1 VTIRITRVSMVTP
14 DGEIDEIPFA
24 KNATEVVGPRNSGK
38 TTFLRA
44 IDYCLGNDDSAAAAL
59 GADVAARYDV
69 YRLDL
74 ELAGTPHQI
83 ERRPNEYG
91 YAGKIFV
98 DGSEILQSEFSEW
111 ILLRLDWP
119 AIRIPKARDPRNA
132 TSTVP
137 LTFRTLLRHLYR
149 REDSWSDF
157 AAREEEFH
165 RRAVLRFFLGA
176 LDVEGDLGEF
186 AAAEAER
193 RLADLRARLD
203 DAVRDGDETL
213 RGMSRTLGVDVQS
226 WDQLAQVLD
235 DLTSQISVRTDERQR
250 ITADITAAEEY
261 QSALGDEYALLSRAV
276 TELRRTESDLESTL
290 RAFRDST
297 GLVRG
302 EIERLERARSAIGL
316 FEDVP
321 VRQCPACGQDVSAR
335 DAVEG
340 HCFLCSQPV
349 TEDLRKRRID
359 IERRALAEELAELEE
374 QIEKTSGELQSAR
387 DDREA
392 QEARRSAVG
401 AQIEDERAA
410 LLAPHVGRLE
420 QLSAEIASLQQSQ
433 AAFRGLSV
441 LQQRVSQR
449 RAALVAAEEELSRIE
464 RLNIERAD
472 NVERVAARCDAFAA
486 DMTEYLSGLQEDPWR
501 FGEVLLR
508 PDDMAFFVGGASWR
522 ERLGGESKVVF
533 LLAYHYAILQLSARA
548 DSGVRPPGLAIFDNP
563 IQQGVPDGV
572 VAEALQRLEA
582 ASLAVDACLITTL
595 ARRLNTTT
603 PGKKVHALGTQY
615 GADDDEDEDRADG
628 EQ

>member
-1 VTIRITRVSMVTP
+1 MTIRITRVSMTAP
-14 DGEIDEIPFA
+14 DGEIDEIAFA

-38 TTFLRA
+38 TTYLRVV
-44 IDYCLGNDDSAAAAL
+44 DYCLGNDDSAAAAL
-59 GADVAARYDV
+59 GADVAGRYDV

-91 YAGKIFV
+91 YAGRIFV
-98 DGSEILQSEFSEW
+98 DGTEILQSEFSDW
-111 ILLRLDWP
+111 ILLRLGWP

-157 AAREEEFH
+157 AYREEEFH

-193 RLADLRARLD
+193 RVADLRARLE
-203 DAVRDGDETL
+203 DAIRDGEETL
-213 RGMSRTLGVDVQS
+213 RGMSRTLGVDVQA
-226 WDQLAQVLD
+226 WDQLTAVLD
-235 DLTSQISVRTDERQR
+235 DLTGQIRVRSNERQR
-250 ITADITAAEEY
+250 ITDDVTAAQEY
-261 QSALGDEYALLSRAV
+261 QGALGDEYASLSRGV
-276 TELRRTESDLESTL
+276 TELRRTESDLEGTL
-290 RAFRDST
+290 RAFRDGS

-302 EIERLERARSAIGL
+302 EIERLERARTAIGL
-316 FEDVP
+316 FEDIP

-349 TEDLRKRRID
+349 TDDLRKRRIE
-359 IERRALAEELAELEE
+359 IEQRALAEELAEIEE
-374 QIEKTSGELQSAR
+374 QIAKTSDELQSVR

-392 QEARRSAVG
+392 GEARRVAIG
-401 AQIEDERAA
+401 ARIEDERAA
-410 LLAPHVGRLE
+410 LLAPHVVRLE

-433 AAFRGLSV
+433 AALRGLSV
-441 LQQRVSQR
+441 LEQRVSQR
-449 RAALVAAEEELSRIE
+449 RAALLAAEDELSRIE
-464 RLNIERAD
+464 RLNVERAD
-472 NVERVAARCDAFAA
+472 NLERVAARCAAFSA
-486 DMTEYLSGLQEDPWR
+486 DMTEYLGRLREDPWR
-501 FGEVLLR
+501 FGEIFLR
-508 PDDMAFFVGGASWR
+508 PEDMAFFVGDKPWR

-533 LLAYHYAILQLSARA
+533 LLAYHYAILRLSGRA
-548 DSGVRPPGLAIFDNP
+548 DSGVRPPGVAIFDNP

-572 VAEALQRLEA
+572 VAEALEVLEA
-582 ASLAVDACLITTL
+582 TAVAMDACLITTL
-595 ARRLNTTT
+595 ARRLNTAAT
-603 PGKKVHALGTQY
+603 GKRVHALGVQY
-615 GADDDEDEDRADG
+615 GADAEGSAE
-628 EQ
+628 